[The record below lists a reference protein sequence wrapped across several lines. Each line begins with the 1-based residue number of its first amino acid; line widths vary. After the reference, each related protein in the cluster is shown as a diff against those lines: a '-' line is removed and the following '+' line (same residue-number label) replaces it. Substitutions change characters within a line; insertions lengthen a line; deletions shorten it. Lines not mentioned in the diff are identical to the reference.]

1 MEAWQIEPC
10 LLGYGSVGYLR
21 TFLVVPSLMRMMF
34 KPRLMPLPLFPS
46 RLYMVSMP
54 ASPSVAISPMPVVEI
69 GRIVPKLL
77 QGDVALYE
85 SNDYSGT

>member
-1 MEAWQIEPC
+1 MA
-10 LLGYGSVGYLR
+10 
-21 TFLVVPSLMRMMF
+21 
-34 KPRLMPLPLFPS
+34 
-46 RLYMVSMP
+46 SMQ

-85 SNDYSGT
+85 SNDDSGT